1 MPKNYYIILGIPA
14 SSTQEDIKAA
24 YKKLAKEYHP
34 DRYSQ
39 GHSPFQNIQEAY
51 SVLSDPSQ
59 RQDYDEKRRTSP
71 DTPPH
76 RARVAEL
83 RKRQPVP
90 VEPLIP
96 PANAENFE
104 NLSTGLELENRL
116 VGLVI
121 FEIAEI
127 GL

>member
-1 MPKNYYIILGIPA
+1 MPKSYYIILGIPA
-14 SSTQEDIKAA
+14 SSTQEDIKSA
-24 YKKLAKEYHP
+24 YKRLAKEYHP
-34 DRYSQ
+34 DRYNQ

-59 RQDYDEKRRTSP
+59 RQP
-71 DTPPH
+71 D
-76 RARVAEL
+76 L
-83 RKRQPVP
+83 RM
-90 VEPLIP
+90 
-96 PANAENFE
+96 AFTA
-104 NLSTGLELENRL
+104 LELENRL